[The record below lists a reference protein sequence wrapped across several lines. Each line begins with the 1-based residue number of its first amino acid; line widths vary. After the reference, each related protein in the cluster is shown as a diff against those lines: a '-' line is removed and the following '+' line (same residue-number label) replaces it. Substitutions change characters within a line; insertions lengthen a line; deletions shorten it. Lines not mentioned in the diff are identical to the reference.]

1 VSSLPLSGMRVVDV
15 SAGIAGPMCG
25 KLLADAGAQ
34 VTKVE
39 LPPGDPARAFD
50 PPLRWFEFLNRGKR
64 HVGAEP
70 ESAEVADLL
79 AEAHVFLTSQTHRH
93 ASGSGL
99 DCPTLL
105 QRHPRLVAACVTP
118 FGQTGPYEDYVA
130 DDLVLSA
137 LAGLADATPGFP
149 DSCARADDPPVQSLA
164 PLAEMA
170 GGIVGATA
178 LFGALLGRARGGAEV
193 RHVEVAVHE
202 VAASFMV
209 WEWGMAAYG
218 GGIRGRRPVPADL
231 APNCYLPCLDGHV
244 VLVAFTEPHWRGLVD
259 LLGNP
264 DWTADPA
271 YADAALRAEHWD
283 SLGERLAEWARGR
296 RGLDVLDGAQ
306 ARGIPCCCSFELR
319 DTVRTRQVEEYGSL
333 ERDGAPAFP
342 ADPIVVN
349 AERRRPSNST
359 TKAFSRETVEPA
371 GTPLAGVRVLD
382 LGQVV
387 AGPFA
392 GQLLAALGAEVIVV
406 ESRAHPVSRLFGPFV
421 GEPKHDASMMF
432 HQVNRGKASVEVD
445 LTTAEGG
452 RVLLELVGAADV
464 VLENF
469 SRRAAERLGVT
480 YEELSKVRDDIILA
494 SISGFG
500 RRGPWGDYVALHSGV
515 ILLSGLASVTRDAQ
529 GEMRLAGAIYPD
541 LLAGAY
547 LALAIQEAL
556 LSRMQSGRGCHVEV
570 GMLDVLLTCMGG
582 LVPAAVD
589 GMTFGPHAGRFLRT
603 AEPAGYLAVSDAAV
617 DEREVARLTRR
628 EAMERLQARGTKA
641 GAVLDIGE
649 VMTDPHLVARG
660 FVVEGDHPLAGPRPM
675 PAVPWLYDGERP
687 QLGHAP
693 LLGDRTAQVLTE
705 VAKLSHEEV
714 EALRLDGVLA

>member
-1 VSSLPLSGMRVVDV
+1 MISLPLSGMRVVDV
-15 SAGIAGPMCG
+15 TTGVAGPMCG

-39 LPPGDPARAFD
+39 LPPGDPTRAFD
-50 PPLRWFEFLNRGKR
+50 PPFRWFEFLNRGKR
-64 HVGAEP
+64 HLAAEP
-70 ESAEVADLL
+70 ESAELVELL
-79 AEAHVFLTSQTHRH
+79 AEADVFLTSQTHRH
-93 ASGSGL
+93 AAGSGL

-105 QRHPRLVAACVTP
+105 KRHPRLVAACVTP
-118 FGQTGPYEDYVA
+118 FGQNGPYEDYVA

-149 DSCARADDPPVQSLA
+149 DSCGEPGDPPVQSLA

-170 GGIVGATA
+170 GGIVSGTA
-178 LFGALLGRARGGAEV
+178 LFGALLGGVRGSAEV
-193 RHVEVAVHE
+193 RHVEVAVQE

-231 APNCYLPCLDGHV
+231 APNCYLPCLDGQV
-244 VLVAFTEPHWRGLVD
+244 VLVAFTEPHWQGLVD

-264 DWTADPA
+264 DWAADPA
-271 YADAALRAEHWD
+271 YADAALRAQHWD
-283 SLGERLAEWARGR
+283 SLGERLAEWARR
-296 RGLDVLDGAQ
+296 RTGQDVLEGAQ

-319 DTVRTRQVEEYGSL
+319 DTVRTPQVEEYGSL
-333 ERDGAPAFP
+333 ERDGNSVFP
-342 ADPIVVN
+342 ADPIVVD
-349 AERRRPSNST
+349 AQRRRPSSSPGN
-359 TKAFSRETVEPA
+359 AFSADAAEPD

-387 AGPFA
+387 AGPFT
-392 GQLLAALGAEVIVV
+392 GQLLAALGAEVIIV

-421 GEPKHDASMMF
+421 GEPKHDAGMMF
-432 HQVNRGKASVEVD
+432 HQVNRGKTSVEVD
-445 LTTAEGG
+445 LTRAEGR
-452 RVLLELVGAADV
+452 RVLLALVGAADV

-480 YEELSKVRDDIILA
+480 YGELSKVRDDVILA

-570 GMLDVLLTCMGG
+570 SMLDVLLTCMGG
-582 LVPAAVD
+582 LVPAAVE
-589 GMTFGPHAGRFLRT
+589 GMAFEPHPGRFLQT

-628 EAMERLQARGTKA
+628 EAMERLQSRGMKTA
-641 GAVLDIGE
+641 AVLDIGE
-649 VMTDPHLVARG
+649 VMIDPHLAARG
-660 FVVEGDHPLAGPRPM
+660 FVVEGDHPIAGPRPM
-675 PAVPWLYDGERP
+675 PAVPWLYDGKRP

-705 VAKLSHEEV
+705 IAGLSHEEV
-714 EALRLDGVLA
+714 EALRSDGVLA